1 VVALKLSDAYFR
13 IRLRVSKQERR
24 GGIETRPIARGR
36 PRGLAK
42 QERRGGIERSRS
54 RALGQP
60 PRSKQERRGG
70 IETRPGSIENIWRYG
85 KQERRGGIETA
96 LARFLSRQSLDIAAP
111 PQRGIPRI
119 G

>member
-1 VVALKLSDAYFR
+1 MVALKLG
-13 IRLRVSKQERR
+13 VGTP
-24 GGIETRPIARGR
+24 GGPAHPE
-36 PRGLAK
+36 
-42 QERRGGIERSRS
+42 
-54 RALGQP
+54 
-60 PRSKQERRGG
+60 KQERRGG

-96 LARFLSRQSLDIAAP
+96 LACFLSRQSLDIAAP